1 MSVINILSPHVADL
15 IAAGEVV
22 ERPASVVK
30 ELVENAI
37 DAGARSV
44 RVEIRRGGMESIRV
58 TDDGCGMSPEDAGIA
73 FQRHATSKLRD
84 AAGLEA
90 ISTLGFRGE
99 ALAAIAAVSHVEL
112 RTRERGAAEG
122 TGLSL
127 SAGDIQEMHPVG
139 TPEGTVMLVR
149 ELFYNTPARRKF
161 LKSDRAEAA
170 ACVGAALRCA
180 LGHPE
185 VSLRMLRDG
194 EEVFFSPGD
203 GREQSA
209 VYALLGRD
217 ISMGLIPCQGEAGG
231 LRVHGYVSAPH
242 AGRGSRAVQY
252 FFLNGRAFRS
262 LTVQTALEQ
271 AYRNSLLSGRFP
283 AAVLWLELAPGKVDV
298 NVHPSKSEV
307 KFSDERSVFEAV
319 WSAVRGALE
328 APGERGTAE
337 VRLSPG
343 TAKRVRGGADDPP
356 AARPAPERPPIQSVL
371 PLQSALPPYELSPS
385 VPRPELFRKAEGNAA
400 PVQAPSQRFS
410 QTSTGSPVSASSQ
423 TSAHTLM
430 ESKPPAP
437 PFRLIGEALGTY
449 ILVETEG
456 SLLLIDKHAAH
467 ERLNFDR
474 LLAGLGPQMRQTLL
488 TPLRWTCG
496 GDTAELLERSRAL
509 LEEAGFELERFG
521 EDGVVLLAVPGE
533 LAGDPLETLEEL
545 AEQLRRGRPEDARE
559 RILRTVACKAAIKSG
574 DRSDRAELE
583 ALAARVLRGEVRTC
597 PHGRP
602 VSLRLTRAE
611 LDRQFLRTGGGK

>member
-1 MSVINILSPHVADL
+1 
-15 IAAGEVV
+15 
-22 ERPASVVK
+22 
-30 ELVENAI
+30 
-37 DAGARSV
+37 
-44 RVEIRRGGMESIRV
+44 
-58 TDDGCGMSPEDAGIA
+58 
-73 FQRHATSKLRD
+73 
-84 AAGLEA
+84 
-90 ISTLGFRGE
+90 
-99 ALAAIAAVSHVEL
+99 
-112 RTRERGAAEG
+112 
-122 TGLSL
+122 
-127 SAGDIQEMHPVG
+127 
-139 TPEGTVMLVR
+139 MLVR
-149 ELFYNTPARRKF
+149 DLFYNTPARRKF

-217 ISMGLIPCQGEAGG
+217 ISGGLIPCQGEAGG

-242 AGRGSRAVQY
+242 AGRGSRAVQH

-271 AYRNSLLSGRFP
+271 AYRNCLLSGRFP
-283 AAVLWLELAPGKVDV
+283 AAVLWLSLAPGQVDV

-307 KFSDERSVFEAV
+307 KFSDERAVFEAV

-328 APGERGTAE
+328 APEERGTAE
-337 VRLSPG
+337 IRLSPG
-343 TAKRVRGGADDPP
+343 TAKRVRGGIEAAPP
-356 AARPAPERPPIQSVL
+356 AGPAPERPAPAPGVL
-371 PLQSALPPYELSPS
+371 PLHDALPPYELSPS
-385 VPRPELFRKAEGNAA
+385 VPRPALFRRAEGKAA
-400 PVQAPSQRFS
+400 PGQAPVGKGGSAPSQSVAQDPAEGR
-410 QTSTGSPVSASSQ
+410 VSASSQ
-423 TSAHTLM
+423 TCSQTVM

-449 ILVETEG
+449 ILVETAG
-456 SLLLIDKHAAH
+456 SMLLIDKHAAH

-474 LLAGLGPQMRQTLL
+474 LLAGLGPQMRQALL
-488 TPLRWTCG
+488 TPLSWNCG
-496 GDTAELLERSRAL
+496 GDTAELLEHSRPL

-521 EDGVVLLAVPGE
+521 EDGVVLRAVPGE
-533 LAGDPLETLEEL
+533 LAGDPLAALEEL
-545 AEQLRRGRPEDARE
+545 AEQLRRGRPEDLRE
-559 RILRTVACKAAIKSG
+559 RVLRTVACKGAIKSG
-574 DRSDRAELE
+574 DRSDRSELE
-583 ALAARVLRGEVRTC
+583 ALAARVVSGAVRTC

-611 LDRQFLRTGGGK
+611 LDRLFLRSGGGR